1 MLENNY
7 KNSFAMTRSWL
18 IAHLIGISM
27 LSTFLPVKIYPII
40 FIITMFVMMLRVQL
54 KIHSYYIFSSLLLML
69 ILSSSMYTSLDD
81 DTMTALV
88 KSFLG
93 IALLTISGFFSYDKK
108 YSIEMLKIIHA
119 YIYVIISLCFIQILT
134 LHINSGWHSL
144 TASDSYTAGMIFS
157 SDYAIFGGNDKNMF
171 GAKIALF
178 GMILYA
184 LHKSIYSKG
193 AMLCILLVVATG
205 FLSMSRT
212 PVAFFLAAL
221 ALYKISFSRG
231 ISMKILSVFFVLI
244 TFAIASP
251 YIIEYLRISSINQGE
266 LSDGMS
272 IRILYWTAVMSNT
285 DVIGMFGN
293 GLLSAR
299 EFLPKFSA
307 YYNGEPNVHNLYLNT
322 YLDLGVIG
330 ITLYLLMLA
339 SLFLFLRRLSKQLA
353 LVLIVCAFIIS
364 CTLYTAYDIEMWC
377 YLSLSTIIIRLISQ
391 ER

>member
-1 MLENNY
+1 MLENND
-7 KNSFAMTRSWL
+7 NNQFVMTRSWA

-27 LSTFLPVKIYPII
+27 LSIFLPVKIYPII

-54 KIHSYYIFSSLLLML
+54 KVHSYYIFASLLLML
-69 ILSSSMYTSLDD
+69 ILLSSTYTYLDD
-81 DTMTALV
+81 DTMTAIV

-93 IALLTISGFFSYDKK
+93 ISLLITSGVFTFNKK
-108 YSIEMLKIIHA
+108 HSIETLKIIHT
-119 YIYVIISLCFIQILT
+119 YIFVIIALCFIQILV
-134 LHINSGWHSL
+134 LHVQSGWYSL
-144 TASDSYTAGMIFS
+144 TVSDSYTAGMIFN

-178 GMILYA
+178 GMILYV

-193 AMLCILLVVATG
+193 SMLCILLVVATG

-221 ALYKISFSRG
+221 SLYKISFSRG
-231 ISMKILSVFFVLI
+231 VLMKISSVFFVLI
-244 TFAIASP
+244 IFAIASP

-272 IRILYWTAVMSNT
+272 IRLLYWTAVMSNT

-299 EFLPKFSA
+299 EFLPRFSV

-330 ITLYLLMLA
+330 ITLYLLMLV
-339 SLFLFLRRLSKQLA
+339 SLFLFLRRLSKKLA
-353 LVLIVCAFIIS
+353 LVLIACAFIIS

-391 ER
+391 VR